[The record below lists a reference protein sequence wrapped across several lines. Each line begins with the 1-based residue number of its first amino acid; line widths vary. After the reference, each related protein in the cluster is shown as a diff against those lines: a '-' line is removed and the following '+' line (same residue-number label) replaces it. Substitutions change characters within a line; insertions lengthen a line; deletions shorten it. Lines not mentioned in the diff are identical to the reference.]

1 MLVILVKTDQSKG
14 YSDFRGPFFL
24 GDESFC
30 KDGLTQITSLGT
42 WAMASQEFAIFWWS
56 LLGIMMLVL
65 RIFQSMGASKR
76 KIRDY
81 ISNIII

>member
-1 MLVILVKTDQSKG
+1 MVPAETAQSKG
-14 YSDFRGPFFL
+14 YRDFRGPFFL

-42 WAMASQEFAIFWWS
+42 WSMGSQEFVIFWWS

-65 RIFQSMGASKR
+65 RIFQSTGTSKR
-76 KIRDY
+76 KMRDY
-81 ISNIII
+81 ISNIIK